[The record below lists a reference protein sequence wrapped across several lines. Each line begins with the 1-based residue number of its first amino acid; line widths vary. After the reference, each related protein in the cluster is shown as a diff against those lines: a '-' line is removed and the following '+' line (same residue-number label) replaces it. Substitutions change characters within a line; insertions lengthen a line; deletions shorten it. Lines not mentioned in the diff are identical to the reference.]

1 VYLRVKTDCNHE
13 RGIIVENRYI
23 EDEMTIDLKQIWGI
37 LRKYYL
43 LILALPTLA
52 ALLAGV
58 LVFFVLEPVYMAE
71 TTLLVRSQTATQILH
86 SELLANRQLVR
97 TYREIARSRSVAVE
111 VREKLGLQQS
121 PDELRALVD
130 VTLRGDTEML
140 AISVESTDAQFAAV
154 LANAVAESFRSM
166 TVRVMQVENVM
177 VVDRA
182 VTPDTPVRPRKLL
195 TIVVAGFVGG
205 MAGVALAFVLS
216 FLDNTFKKPEDVEQQ
231 LGLPVLAA
239 IPVFKAQDFTREQ
252 VGG

>member
-1 VYLRVKTDCNHE
+1 M
-13 RGIIVENRYI
+13 VENRYI

-71 TTLLVRSQTATQILH
+71 TTLLVRSQTATQIVH

-121 PDELRALVD
+121 PDELRGLVD

-154 LANAVAESFRSM
+154 LANAVAEAFRSM
-166 TVRVMQVENVM
+166 TLRVMQVENVM

-182 VTPDTPVRPRKLL
+182 VTPEIPVRPRKLL
-195 TIVVAGFVGG
+195 TIVVAVFVGG
-205 MAGVALAFVLS
+205 MAGVGLAFVLS
-216 FLDNTFKKPEDVEQQ
+216 YLDNTFKRPEDVEQQ

-239 IPVFKAQDFTREQ
+239 IPVFKAQDFVREQ